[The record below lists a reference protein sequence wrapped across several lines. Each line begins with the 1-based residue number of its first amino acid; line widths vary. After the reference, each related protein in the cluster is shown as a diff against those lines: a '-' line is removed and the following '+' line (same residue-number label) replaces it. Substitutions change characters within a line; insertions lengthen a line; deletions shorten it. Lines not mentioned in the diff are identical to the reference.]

1 MPTFRRP
8 ELALLL
14 QAILIALPVAVL
26 AGGALHLLH
35 NDRTVEQEVR
45 DNARAVA
52 PGLARKLGGALLSRQ
67 QEAQSQGEIVDGQ
80 VKLPGFPNLPE
91 PADWPGKLTAQ
102 QAQWW
107 KTAQDAIYRQPDAGV
122 SQEAARRALSAL
134 AASAPANSPAR
145 ANAEL
150 ELLELGDWFGD
161 NAFHF
166 AEQFPQ
172 EVTSSGTPVAAL
184 ALLLALQHTRAGT
197 LPEHLMQAVETNTV
211 DHPSFLTPELLE
223 AAQQAAAG
231 GMYAG
236 RVAILQQRW
245 QLEEASREKTLAAL
259 RTLMTRPL
267 PADRPG
273 EIWLDVGHDGE
284 PDEGSQSLLALTN
297 PAPGGRLGER
307 KVGRWDVT
315 LVPETSL
322 VAALQETLRST
333 GGLPEYAGAVVE
345 IGGQR
350 RRLAGASAAGADPP
364 LLASADGKLIANI
377 WDDAFA
383 PHTFRLDL
391 DLSASYQQRRRLIQ
405 WIIFSAAGT
414 ALIGLV
420 TLWTGHRRQAR
431 LNEMKSNFVSSV
443 SHELRAPIAAVQL
456 MAESLESGRVT
467 GESRQQDYYHL
478 IVQECRRL
486 STLVGNVLDF
496 SRIDQGRQ
504 RYRFEPVDPMALLR
518 HSVMLMQPYAEQR
531 RVRLVLSESRDA
543 PPEAVDHPQ
552 PAWDREAVEQSL
564 VNLLDNAIK
573 HSPEGAEVRVEME
586 TCRDTVR
593 LWVRDRG
600 PGIPAADHARIFER
614 FYRAGQE
621 LRRETK
627 GVGIGLSIVKHV
639 AEGHRGRVLVESVVG
654 QGSSF
659 GLELPLNGGTAS

>member
-26 AGGALHLLH
+26 AGGALHLLN
-35 NDRTVEQEVR
+35 NDRTVEQELR
-45 DNARAVA
+45 DNARVVA

-67 QEAQSQGEIVDGQ
+67 QEAQSQGEIVEGQ
-80 VKLPGFPNLPE
+80 VKLPGFPKLPE
-91 PADWPGKLTAQ
+91 PDEWPRNLTAQ
-102 QAQWW
+102 QARWW
-107 KTAQDAIYRQPDAGV
+107 KTAQDAIYREPEVGV
-122 SQEAARRALSAL
+122 SQKDAWKALSAL
-134 AASAPANSPAR
+134 ASSAPADSPAR

-150 ELLELGDWFGD
+150 GLLELGDWSGD
-161 NAFHF
+161 NALDF
-166 AEQFPQ
+166 AKRFP
-172 EVTSSGTPVAAL
+172 EAVTPSGTPVAAL
-184 ALLLALQHTRAGT
+184 ALLLALRHTRAGV
-197 LPEHLMQAVETNTV
+197 LPEHLMQAVETNTT

-223 AAQQAAAG
+223 AAQQTAAG

-236 RVAILQQRW
+236 RVAALQQRW
-245 QLEEASREKTLAAL
+245 QHEEAAREETRAAL
-259 RTLMTRPL
+259 RRLRDRQI

-273 EIWLDVGHDGE
+273 EIWLDE
-284 PDEGSQSLLALTN
+284 LLALTN
-297 PAPGGRLGER
+297 PVRGGRG
-307 KVGRWDVT
+307 VGRWDVT
-315 LVPETSL
+315 MVTETSL
-322 VAALQETLRST
+322 VAAFQEALRST

-350 RRLAGASAAGADPP
+350 SRLAGASAKGADPP

-377 WDDAFA
+377 KDDGYA
-383 PHTFRLDL
+383 PHAFRLDL
-391 DLSASYQQRRRLIQ
+391 DLSPSYQQRRRLIQ
-405 WIIFSAAGT
+405 WMIFSAAGT

-420 TLWTGHRRQAR
+420 TLWTGHRRQAW
-431 LNEMKSNFVSSV
+431 LSEMKSNFVSSV

-467 GESRQQDYYHL
+467 DESRQQDYYRL

-496 SRIDQGRQ
+496 ARIDQGRQ

-518 HSVMLMQPYAEQR
+518 HSVMLMQPNAEQR
-531 RVRLVLSESRDA
+531 HVGLVLSESREA
-543 PPEAVDHPQ
+543 PSEDLGHPQ
-552 PAWDREAVEQSL
+552 PHWDREAVEQSL

-573 HSPEGAEVRVEME
+573 HSPEGAEVRVELE
-586 TCRDTVR
+586 TCHDALR

-614 FYRAGQE
+614 FYRGGHE

-639 AEGHRGRVLVESVVG
+639 AEGHGGRVLVESVVG

-659 GLELPLNGGTAS
+659 ALELPLPAKAHNGGPS

>member
-14 QAILIALPVAVL
+14 QGMLIALPVAVL
-26 AGGALHLLH
+26 AGGALHLLN

-45 DNARAVA
+45 DNARVVA
-52 PGLARKLGGALLSRQ
+52 PGLARRLGGALLSRQ
-67 QEAQSQGEIVDGQ
+67 QEAQSQGEIVDGR
-80 VKLPGFPNLPE
+80 VKLLAGFPTLPE
-91 PADWPGKLTAQ
+91 PDDWPRKLTGK

-107 KTAQDAIYRQPDAGV
+107 KIAQDATYHQVDTDA
-122 SQEAARRALSAL
+122 AKKALSAL
-134 AASAPANSPAR
+134 GASAPADSSAR

-150 ELLELGDWFGD
+150 GLLELAESA
-161 NAFHF
+161 NRTERAVNI

-172 EVTSSGTPVAAL
+172 AVTPSGTPVAAL

-197 LPEHLMQAVETNTV
+197 LPEILLRAVETNTV
-211 DHPSFLTPELLE
+211 DHPSFLTRELLQ

-231 GMYAG
+231 GVYAN
-236 RVAILQQRW
+236 RVAALEQHWQR
-245 QLEEASREKTLAAL
+245 EEAVRERTREAL
-259 RTLMTRPL
+259 RRLRDRQI
-267 PADRPG
+267 PADRSG
-273 EIWLDVGHDGE
+273 ELWLDVGL
-284 PDEGSQSLLALTN
+284 DELLALTK
-297 PAPGGRLGER
+297 PVPGG
-307 KVGRWDVT
+307 WDVT
-315 LVPETSL
+315 LVPGTSL
-322 VAALQETLRST
+322 VAALKEELRST
-333 GGLPEYAGAVVE
+333 GGLPEYAGAVIE
-345 IGGQR
+345 IAGQR

-364 LLASADGKLIANI
+364 LLASVDGKLIANI
-377 WDDAFA
+377 RNDAFA

-405 WIIFSAAGT
+405 WMIFSAAGT

-420 TLWTGHRRQAR
+420 TVWTGHRRQAR

-467 GESRQQDYYHL
+467 GETRQQDYYRL

-496 SRIDQGRQ
+496 ARIDQGRQ
-504 RYRFEPVDPMALLR
+504 SYRFEPVDPMALLR
-518 HSVMLMQPYAEQR
+518 HSVMLMQPHAEQR
-531 RVRLVLSESRDA
+531 HVRLVLFEPA
-543 PPEAVDHPQ
+543 EASTQPQ
-552 PAWDREAVEQSL
+552 PSWDHEAVEQSL

-573 HSPEGAEVRVEME
+573 HSPEGAEVRVEMQ
-586 TCRDTVR
+586 TCRGALR

-614 FYRAGQE
+614 FYRGGQE

-639 AEGHRGRVLVESVVG
+639 AEGHGGRVLVESMVG

-659 GLELPLNGGTAS
+659 ALELPS